1 MNPGET
7 LYGRYEIIRELGR
20 GGAGVTWLARDT
32 STGREVVAKVLHLGL
47 LGDWKAV
54 ELFQREASVLKG
66 LHHERIP
73 AYVDYFS
80 ADLEGAQRFVL
91 VREYVEGAS
100 LQARVES
107 GWRATEEKI
116 RDIGARLA
124 RIVAY
129 IHSVRPPVIHRD
141 INPRNIIMRDDGE
154 VFLVD
159 FGGVQDAIRLSS
171 GGTSTIVG
179 TPGYTPMEQF
189 VGRASVRSDLYAM
202 AATLLF
208 LLTHRNPADLPVK
221 EMKVDFSSVIEIT
234 APGLS
239 RVLASWLE
247 PDEGKRR
254 LGIEDAIALLEGKA
268 PPGGAEERGRSSQ
281 PDGTAPSV
289 PGHPPHGSRITRAV
303 EGDAVRYLVPGAGRG
318 RGLPGIRG
326 LHILLADIR
335 GVLEPHRLRHRAE
348 LDRDADVHPVP
359 RHGSQHGLVGSL
371 LDLRKAGN
379 RHQRRRSHHHAPVSV
394 LLPKAD
400 GSPGGRRR
408 MPVRRGRG
416 SGHALP
422 RGVERRVG
430 VRLGFWMGRDVSV
443 PSPFPRTGPLLGP
456 PGPGCGNDHPPLR
469 GEPLRAGEG
478 MAARFHQ
485 RRAPKGEGRPAGFL
499 LTLSAF
505 PRVELAVEG
514 RG

>member
-1 MNPGET
+1 MNPGEV
-7 LYGRYEIIRELGR
+7 LSGRYEIVRELGR

-32 STGREVVAKVLHLGL
+32 TTGREVVAKVLHLGL

-80 ADLEGAQRFVL
+80 AEMEGAQRFVL
-91 VREYVEGAS
+91 VREYVEGTS

-107 GWRATEEKI
+107 GWRATEEQI
-116 RDIGARLA
+116 RDIGARLS

-189 VGRASVRSDLYAM
+189 VGRASVRSDLYAV

-254 LGIEDAIALLEGKA
+254 LGVEDAIALLEGKI
-268 PPGGAEERGRSSQ
+268 PPGSGGERERLSP
-281 PDGTAPSV
+281 PDGQAPVV
-289 PGHPPHGSRITRAV
+289 PERPPHGSRITRAV
-303 EGDAVRYLVPGAGRG
+303 EGDAVRYLMPGSGGG
-318 RGLPGIRG
+318 RGLPFGGFIFFWLIFGGFWSRSAFGTGQPWTLTLAALPFLVMGVGMVWWALSMVFGKLGIDITSKGVTTTRRFLFFSRTRTVPLEDVGECRLEEGRDHRMRSRG
-326 LHILLADIR
+326 GWGSGWGSSWGPGPEWDGMR
-335 GVLEPHRLRHRAE
+335 RSRHRS
-348 LDRDADVHPVP
+348 RD
-359 RHGSQHGLVGSL
+359 
-371 LDLRKAGN
+371 
-379 RHQRRRSHHHAPVSV
+379 
-394 LLPKAD
+394 
-400 GSPGGRRR
+400 
-408 MPVRRGRG
+408 RGR
-416 SGHALP
+416 SSTRLALDTGTTTL
-422 RGVERRVG
+422 RFGENLSAREREW
-430 VRLGFWMGRDVSV
+430 LRDSINQE
-443 PSPFPRTGPLLGP
+443 L
-456 PGPGCGNDHPPLR
+456 
-469 GEPLRAGEG
+469 
-478 MAARFHQ
+478 
-485 RRAPKGEGRPAGFL
+485 RRAKATRRD
-499 LTLSAF
+499 LT
-505 PRVELAVEG
+505 
-514 RG
+514 